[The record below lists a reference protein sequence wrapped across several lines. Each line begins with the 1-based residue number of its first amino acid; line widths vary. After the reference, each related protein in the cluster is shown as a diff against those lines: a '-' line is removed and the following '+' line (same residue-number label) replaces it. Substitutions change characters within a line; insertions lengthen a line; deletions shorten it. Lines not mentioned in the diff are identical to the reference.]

1 LYLARI
7 EITEVVSNQSDKAL
21 THSINIGYLKSK
33 YFRDIPSFKLY
44 QSNRI
49 YNVSIKDVTGTK
61 LIRLNDIQ
69 DYQLL
74 VHINKSLFTN
84 LLHTW
89 SESDFDCEKSLY
101 GGFIVF
107 LDKSN
112 NLFLILRYNITCV
125 KIRIFK
131 LQATKLTGII

>member
-1 LYLARI
+1 MFVLC
-7 EITEVVSNQSDKAL
+7 
-21 THSINIGYLKSK
+21 IGYLKSK

-44 QSNRI
+44 QSNKI
-49 YNVSIKDVTGTK
+49 YNVSIKDVTGK
-61 LIRLNDIQ
+61 NLIRLNDKQ

-89 SESDFDCEKSLY
+89 SESDFNCEKSLY

-107 LDKSN
+107 LDKSKH
-112 NLFLILRYNITCV
+112 LFLILRYNITCF
-125 KIRIFK
+125 KSRIFE
-131 LQATKLTGII
+131 LQTTKSTGII